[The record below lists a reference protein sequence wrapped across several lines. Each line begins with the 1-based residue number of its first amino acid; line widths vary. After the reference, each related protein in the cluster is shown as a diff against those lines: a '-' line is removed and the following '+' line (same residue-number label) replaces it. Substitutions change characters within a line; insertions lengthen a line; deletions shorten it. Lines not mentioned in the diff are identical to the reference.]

1 MRDLMGIINLAEPT
15 DGLGELAQHR
25 TLGAIPFGSRYRLI
39 DFTLSNMVNAGIR
52 NVGILLMDRFGPLLD
67 HIKDGKEW
75 DLDRQRDGMFLLPP
89 PVSPRVPPPARESGE
104 AGCNIQN
111 LAYNREYLVKS
122 RQEYVLFT
130 GSNMIANIDFTQALA
145 FHKQKRADVTVIYN
159 QDCGLEQNPPY
170 TAVVVGEDGR
180 ILDIAL
186 NPQHCTSQ
194 KIALN
199 MYILSKER
207 LLQLVDHGS
216 ARQKRDLFTE
226 LIMPR
231 LNDLKIY
238 GYEHKGYVGA
248 VNSLKSYYQH
258 SMELLQPEVWQELFF
273 KHGQIHTKVKHEA
286 PVRYLEGSK
295 VSNSLLA
302 SGCTIEG
309 TVENSILF
317 RGVQVGPGVVI
328 KDSIVMQKAQLGP
341 GVRLK
346 NVILDKDVTISAG
359 KSLTGDPQFPLV
371 INKLAKV

>member
-1 MRDLMGIINLAEPT
+1 MRNLMGIINLAEPSE
-15 DGLGELAQHR
+15 GLGELTQHR
-25 TLGAIPFGSRYRLI
+25 TLGAVPFGGRYRLI

-89 PVSPRVPPPARESGE
+89 PPRESGD
-104 AGCNIQN
+104 GVGNVKN
-111 LAYNREYLVKS
+111 LAHNRSYLEKS
-122 RQEYVLFT
+122 RQDYVLFT
-130 GSNMIANIDFTQALA
+130 GSNMVGNIDYAKALA
-145 FHKQKRADVTVIYN
+145 FHQEKRADVTVIYN
-159 QDCGLEQNPPY
+159 QTRNLDHNPPY
-170 TAVVVGEDGR
+170 TAVVTNGDGR
-180 ILDIAL
+180 VLDIAL

-199 MYILSKER
+199 MYILSKD
-207 LLQLVDHGS
+207 LLINLVDHGA

-231 LNDLKIY
+231 LPNLKIY
-238 GYEHKGYVGA
+238 GYEHEGYVGA

-258 SMELLQPEVWQELFF
+258 SMELLQPDVWQELFF
-273 KHGQIHTKVKHEA
+273 NHGQIRTKVKHEA

-295 VSNSLLA
+295 VSNSLIA
-302 SGCTIEG
+302 SGCIIAG

-328 KDSIVMQKAQLGP
+328 KDSIVMQKAQLGAE
-341 GVRLK
+341 VSLK

-359 KSLTGDPQFPLV
+359 KSLTGDPRYPLV
-371 INKLAKV
+371 ISKLARV